1 MNRENS
7 MRIRCSFIVEPEM
20 HTHHQYAIDILRAW
34 QKQEKELESRKELA
48 MQRSNAFHQS
58 LYLSGL
64 YLHKL
69 SPDLPKLVS
78 ELLPNDELSVE
89 PLLWQ
94 LAQVGIKQ
102 NKQDAILSSSQW
114 QQLTSV
120 LDKHGQAQTQALKA
134 ELDAMPQSLH
144 QSMYPSMQ
152 ESTDA
157 SEPSVQTQLKNIEQQ
172 QLLLLA
178 QLDEIKLGGLTS
190 HTASLQSTS
199 IENEA
204 LSQQFQSIQMGQQDL
219 MRRLE
224 LMSQQLKHTQVT
236 APVEKVNSDSLD
248 TQLKRARRVKAKG
261 LW

>member
-1 MNRENS
+1 
-7 MRIRCSFIVEPEM
+7 MRIRCSFIVEPEL

-34 QKQEKELESRKELA
+34 QKQEKELESSKEVA

-78 ELLPNDELSVE
+78 DLLPNDELSVE

-102 NKQDAILSSSQW
+102 QQQGAALSSAQW
-114 QQLTSV
+114 LQLTSI
-120 LDKHGQAQTQALKA
+120 LENHHQTQTQALKA
-134 ELDAMPQSLH
+134 ELD
-144 QSMYPSMQ
+144 
-152 ESTDA
+152 STPLA
-157 SEPSVQTQLKNIEQQ
+157 IKEAAEPNVQAQLKSIEQHQ
-172 QLLLLA
+172 LQLLTH
-178 QLDEIKLGGLTS
+178 LDGLKLNSDTS
-190 HTASLQSTS
+190 QSEGSQSAS
-199 IENEA
+199 IENDA
-204 LSQQFQSIQMGQQDL
+204 LRQQLQSIQVGQQDV

-224 LMSQQLKHTQVT
+224 LMSQQFQHVQMVT
-236 APVEKVNSDSLD
+236 SADKTDKDSLD
-248 TQLKRARRVKAKG
+248 TQLKRARSVKAKG